1 MAATV
6 QPRLAF
12 AVRLTS
18 GDGPFS
24 CWPGETVLEA
34 MERVSGVGR
43 AFIGVKRIPVGCR
56 RGGCGVCRVQ
66 VLAGAYHA
74 LPQSR
79 DHVSRKDESEGYA
92 LACRLI
98 PDSDLDLRPALK
110 PRSTSNHP
118 ITESNDRP
126 LDHPNDKAPGGIPDG
141 H

>member
-1 MAATV
+1 MAAAV
-6 QPRLAF
+6 QPRPAF
-12 AVRLTS
+12 VLRLEG
-18 GDGPFS
+18 GDVPFS
-24 CWPGETVLEA
+24 CRPGETVLEA

-43 AFIGVKRIPVGCR
+43 ALIGAKRIPVGCR

-66 VLAGAYHA
+66 VLAGIYRS

-79 DHVSRKDESEGYA
+79 NHVSREEESEGYA

-110 PRSTSNHP
+110 PRTTTIQPVDQS
-118 ITESNDRP
+118 
-126 LDHPNDKAPGGIPDG
+126 NDKAPGGTPDG

>member
-1 MAATV
+1 MATAV
-6 QPRLAF
+6 QPRPSF
-12 AVRLTS
+12 AIHLEG
-18 GDGPFS
+18 GDVPIS

-43 AFIGVKRIPVGCR
+43 AFIGAKRIPVGCR

-66 VLAGAYHA
+66 VLAGTHHA

-79 DHVSRKDESEGYA
+79 DYVSREEESEGYA
-92 LACRLI
+92 LACRLV

-110 PRSTSNHP
+110 PRSTTNHP
-118 ITESNDRP
+118 ITQS
-126 LDHPNDKAPGGIPDG
+126 NDKASGGTPDG